1 MTGKGDLF
9 VPIYEREAMWIKF
22 ESSRPFTIKM
32 YTGGV
37 NVVSGE
43 LVSEALATMLRR
55 KQRMSEGKTI
65 QDYIVS
71 ESQASQKWID
81 GVTTIDGTIFQFVG
95 TPSASGYFVDSQ
107 IAGKDSLGIPMAQ
120 QRLIYGGCQLADSK
134 SKMIDIE
141 ILTTSGGIDKKLSDY
156 NITHESVVHLNL
168 RHFASGSL
176 DPEDLALE
184 KKNAD
189 GMAENTVTPREF
201 TNQAIVKD
209 PIPAD
214 EWDLQNTILFNLQ
227 LMNASTFEAV
237 LGIKAPKTPI
247 TASLYRKYRYP
258 FMKSYEELGGIN
270 GIAEVQKKRG
280 KKRKWEESDSIREA
294 EPNTVDGERPFLPV
308 SEMELVLANV
318 ELEQDI

>member
-1 MTGKGDLF
+1 
-9 VPIYEREAMWIKF
+9 
-22 ESSRPFTIKM
+22 M

-43 LVSEALATMLRR
+43 PVSEGLATMLRR

-107 IAGKDSLGIPMAQ
+107 IAGKDSLASLQIEVMLTKRKAMCIVVKTLTGKSIPIDEVDGDTTAGGLKNLLEKLKGIPMAQ

-209 PIPAD
+209 PVPAD
-214 EWDLQNTILFNLQ
+214 EWDLENTILFNLQ

-247 TASLYRKYRYP
+247 TASLYRKYSYS

-270 GIAEVQKKRG
+270 GIAEV
-280 KKRKWEESDSIREA
+280 
-294 EPNTVDGERPFLPV
+294 
-308 SEMELVLANV
+308 
-318 ELEQDI
+318 